1 MVYLKDL
8 KDKLALKQIYY
19 LILRP
24 NMSFIPYAL
33 PLTGDEEI
41 AEVIDTIKSGWLTT
55 GPKTKRFEKDFA
67 EFIQVKY
74 ALAVNSATAGLHLG
88 LEALGVGPNDKVI
101 TTVHTFTATAE
112 VIRYLGADPVFV
124 DIEGDS
130 FNIDC
135 DEIERALI
143 AHPEVKVIMPV
154 HYAGQAADMTRI
166 MALAKKYN
174 VKVLEDAA
182 HAVPSTH
189 NGKLIGT
196 FGDITVYSF
205 YANKT
210 ITTGEGGMLVT
221 DNEEYAKRIGCMR
234 LHGISKDVFDR
245 FTSTKPSWHYEVV
258 APGFKYNMTDIASS
272 LGIHQLKKAWALQ
285 ERRKSIAYKYNSA
298 FSDLPVS
305 IPLVVNKSDVH
316 SWHLYVL
323 QLNIDELDINRDRF
337 IEILAEQGIGTSVH
351 YIPLHFHP
359 YWQETYKLK
368 PDDFPRSSKAFTRI
382 VSLPNY
388 PKMTDEQVD
397 KVIKVVISVL
407 QEHKIN
413 D

>member
-1 MVYLKDL
+1 
-8 KDKLALKQIYY
+8 
-19 LILRP
+19 
-24 NMSFIPYAL
+24 MSFIPYAL
-33 PLTGDEEI
+33 PLTGEEEI
-41 AEVIDTIKSGWLTT
+41 AEVVDTIKSGWLTT
-55 GPKTKRFEKDFA
+55 GPKTKKFENDFA
-67 EFIQVKY
+67 EFVDSKY

-88 LEALGVGPNDKVI
+88 LEALGVGAGDKVI

-135 DEIERALI
+135 DEIEKALI

-154 HYAGQAADMTRI
+154 HYAGQAADMTKI
-166 MALAKKYN
+166 MLLADKYN

-189 NGKLIGT
+189 NGQIIGT

-210 ITTGEGGMLVT
+210 ITTGEGGMIVT
-221 DNEEYAKRIGCMR
+221 NNDDYAKRIGCMR

-245 FTSTKPSWHYEVV
+245 FTSTKPSWHYQVV
-258 APGFKYNMTDIASS
+258 APGFKYNMTDIAAS
-272 LGIHQLKKAWALQ
+272 LGIHQLKKAWQLQ
-285 ERRKSIAYKYNSA
+285 ERRKAIAYKYNNA
-298 FSDLPVS
+298 FRELPV
-305 IPLVVNKSDVH
+305 ITPLIVNEDDVH

-323 QLNIDELDINRDRF
+323 QLNIEELNISRDRF
-337 IEILAEQGIGTSVH
+337 IEILAEKGIGTSVH

-359 YWQETYKLK
+359 YWQETYNLSEA
-368 PDDFPRSSKAFTRI
+368 DFPKSSEAFKRI

-397 KVIKVVISVL
+397 KVINVVTSVL
-407 QEHKIN
+407 KDYKI
-413 D
+413 DG

>member
-1 MVYLKDL
+1 
-8 KDKLALKQIYY
+8 
-19 LILRP
+19 
-24 NMSFIPYAL
+24 MSFIPYAL
-33 PLTGDEEI
+33 PLTGEEEI
-41 AEVIDTIKSGWLTT
+41 AEVVDTIKSGWLTT
-55 GPKTKRFEKDFA
+55 GPKTKRFEKDFS
-67 EFIQVKY
+67 EFVQAKY

-88 LEALGVGPNDKVI
+88 LEALGVGASDKVI

-135 DEIERALI
+135 DEIEKALI
-143 AHPEVKVIMPV
+143 ANPEVKVIMPV
-154 HYAGQAADMTRI
+154 HYAGQSANMTRI
-166 MALAKKYN
+166 MELAEKYN

-182 HAVPSTH
+182 HAIPSTH
-189 NGKLIGT
+189 NGKIIGT

-221 DNEEYAKRIGCMR
+221 NNESYAKRIGCMR

-245 FTSTKPSWHYEVV
+245 FTSTKPSWHYQVV
-258 APGFKYNMTDIASS
+258 APGFKYNMTDIAAS
-272 LGIHQLKKAWALQ
+272 LGIHQLKKAWSLQ
-285 ERRKSIAYKYNSA
+285 ERRKAIAYKYNYA
-298 FSDLPVS
+298 FSQLPV
-305 IPLVVNKSDVH
+305 ITPLIVNETDVH

-323 QLNIDELDINRDRF
+323 QLNLNELSLSRDRF
-337 IEILAEQGIGTSVH
+337 IELLAERGVGTSVH
-351 YIPLHFHP
+351 YIPLHYHP
-359 YWQETYKLK
+359 YWQETYNLREN
-368 PDDFPRSSKAFTRI
+368 DFPKSSEAFKRI

-397 KVIKVVISVL
+397 TVISAVI
-407 QEHKIN
+407 EVIMEKKIN
-413 D
+413 A

>member
-1 MVYLKDL
+1 
-8 KDKLALKQIYY
+8 
-19 LILRP
+19 
-24 NMSFIPYAL
+24 MSFIPYAL
-33 PLTGDEEI
+33 PLTGEEEI

-55 GPKTKRFEKDFA
+55 GPKTKRFENDFA
-67 EFIQVKY
+67 EFIGVKH
-74 ALAVNSATAGLHLG
+74 ALAINSATAGLHLG
-88 LEALGVGPNDKVI
+88 LEALGVGPGDKVI

-135 DEIERALI
+135 DEIEQALI
-143 AHPEVKVIMPV
+143 ANPEVKVIMPV
-154 HYAGQAADMTRI
+154 HYAGQSANMTRV
-166 MALAKKYN
+166 MALSKQYN

-189 NGKLIGT
+189 NGQIIGT

-221 DNEEYAKRIGCMR
+221 NNEDYAKRISCMR

-245 FTSTKPSWHYEVV
+245 FTSTKPSWHYQVV
-258 APGFKYNMTDIASS
+258 APGFKYNMTDIAASM
-272 LGIHQLKKAWALQ
+272 GIHQLKKAWILQ
-285 ERRKSIAYKYNSA
+285 KRRKAIAYKYNDS
-298 FSDLPVS
+298 FKDLPVVT
-305 IPLVVNKSDVH
+305 PLIINESDVH

-323 QLNIDELDINRDRF
+323 QLNIDELDITRDRF

-368 PDDFPRSSKAFTRI
+368 EDDFPKSSEAFKRI

-397 KVIKVVISVL
+397 KVVRVVRSVIL
-407 QEHKIN
+407 EHKIS

>member
-1 MVYLKDL
+1 
-8 KDKLALKQIYY
+8 
-19 LILRP
+19 
-24 NMSFIPYAL
+24 MSFIPYAL
-33 PLTGDEEI
+33 PLTGEEEI
-41 AEVIDTIKSGWLTT
+41 AEVVDTIRSGWLTT
-55 GPKTKRFEKDFA
+55 GPKTKRFEKDFS
-67 EFIQVKY
+67 EFVGTTY

-88 LEALGVGPNDKVI
+88 LEALGVGPGDKVI

-112 VIRYLGADPVFV
+112 VIRYLGADPIFV

-135 DEIERALI
+135 NEIEKALI

-154 HYAGQAADMTRI
+154 HYAGQSADMTRI
-166 MALAKKYN
+166 MALAEKYN

-210 ITTGEGGMLVT
+210 ITTGEGGMVVT
-221 DNEEYAKRIGCMR
+221 NSDECAKRIGCMR

-258 APGFKYNMTDIASS
+258 APGFKYNMTDIAASI
-272 LGIHQLKKAWALQ
+272 GIHQLKKAWSLQ
-285 ERRKSIAYKYNSA
+285 ERRKAIAYKYNDA
-298 FSDLPVS
+298 FGDLPVVT
-305 IPLVVNKSDVH
+305 PLIINEDDVH

-323 QLNIDELDINRDRF
+323 QLNLDELDIGRDKF
-337 IEILAEQGIGTSVH
+337 IEILAEKGIGTSVH

-359 YWQETYKLK
+359 YWQETYNLK
-368 PDDFPRSSKAFTRI
+368 ETDFPKSSKAFTRI

-388 PKMTDEQVD
+388 PKMTDEQVS
-397 KVIKVVISVL
+397 KVIDVVRDVIMENKIS
-407 QEHKIN
+407 